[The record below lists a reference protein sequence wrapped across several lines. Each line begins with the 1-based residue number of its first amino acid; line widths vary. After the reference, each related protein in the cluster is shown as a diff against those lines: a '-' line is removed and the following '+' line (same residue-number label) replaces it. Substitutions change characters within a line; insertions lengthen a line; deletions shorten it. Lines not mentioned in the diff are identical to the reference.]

1 MVKNNLTK
9 DLLMFTDELY
19 EPDSQRSYIP
29 FPVKFTFMNQNLSN
43 AVWLHMNMVFKC
55 LLVMENSGQIPSP

>member
-19 EPDSQRSYIP
+19 EPDSQRSYS
-29 FPVKFTFMNQNLSN
+29 LSCE
-43 AVWLHMNMVFKC
+43 VYFYEPKSFKRG
-55 LLVMENSGQIPSP
+55 LPSHEHGF